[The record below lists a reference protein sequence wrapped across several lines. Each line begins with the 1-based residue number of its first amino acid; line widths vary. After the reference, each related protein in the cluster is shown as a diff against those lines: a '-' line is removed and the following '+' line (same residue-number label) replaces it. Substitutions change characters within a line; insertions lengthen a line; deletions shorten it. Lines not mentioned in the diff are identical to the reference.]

1 MPVINRIAEFH
12 GEMTQ
17 WRHQIH
23 AHPETA
29 FEEHQTA
36 ELVAGLLESFG
47 VSVDRGIART
57 GVIGTL
63 KGSLPGDRAIALRA
77 DMDALHVEEQNDVP
91 HASRHPGR
99 MHACGH
105 DGHTAMLLGAAKHL
119 AETRNF
125 AGTIHFVFQPAEENE
140 GGARLMIQEGVLERY
155 PVEAVYGMHN
165 WPEMPVGQFAVRPGP
180 MMAAFDIFE
189 ITINGRGAHAAM
201 PHLAIDPIVVA
212 AQLVNG
218 LQTIASRNV
227 NPLESAVV
235 SITQIH
241 GGDTWNVIPETVVLR
256 GTTRSFNPA
265 VRDQIEPA
273 IRRIADGTCRACG
286 AQMKLRYERRY
297 PPLINA
303 SAETEI
309 AAATAASHRWR
320 EQRQARPAAEHGG
333 GGFCLLSRTEAR
345 GLYLDWQRHR
355 RGWRDPPQS
364 TLRFQRRGIAAG
376 CELLGAARR
385 VGTGEGARGGVI
397 DVPMTSRRLP
407 APSTR
412 SSSAAAAPFI
422 DDPQRT
428 ASSNNRIPI
437 G

>member
-12 GEMTQ
+12 AEMTQ

-29 FEEHQTA
+29 FEEHKTA

-47 VSVDRGIART
+47 VTVDRGIART

-77 DMDALHVEEQNDVP
+77 DMDALHIEEQNDAP
-91 HASRHPGR
+91 YASRHHGR

-155 PVEAVYGMHN
+155 PVEAVFGMHN
-165 WPEMPVGQFAVRPGP
+165 WPEVPAGQFAVRSGP

-189 ITINGRGAHAAM
+189 ITITGRGAHAAM

-212 AQLVNG
+212 AQLVSG
-218 LQTIASRNV
+218 LQTIASRDV
-227 NPLESAVV
+227 NPAESAVV

-265 VRDQIEPA
+265 VRDQIELA
-273 IRRIADGTCRACG
+273 IRRIAEGVCRAGG
-286 AQMKLRYERRY
+286 AQIEFRYERRY
-297 PPLINA
+297 PALINA

-309 AAATAASHRWR
+309 AAATAASLVGERNVKR
-320 EQRQARPAAEHGG
+320 DLLPSMAAEDFACFLEQKPGAYIWIGNGTAEAGG
-333 GGFCLLSRTEAR
+333 ILHNPHYDFNDEVL
-345 GLYLDWQRHR
+345 
-355 RGWRDPPQS
+355 P
-364 TLRFQRRGIAAG
+364 
-376 CELLGAARR
+376 LGASYW
-385 VGTGEGARGGVI
+385 V
-397 DVPMTSRRLP
+397 RL
-407 APSTR
+407 AESVLAKER
-412 SSSAAAAPFI
+412 AAM
-422 DDPQRT
+422 
-428 ASSNNRIPI
+428 
-437 G
+437 